1 MELLP
6 FVGVTSRMPA
16 ALCIFEADPSRPK
29 VDPMKTLFAS
39 ILALGLLATTANAA
53 IIGVHVGPIGLGI
66 GHYHHGG
73 HGYRHRH
80 WEHDHYR
87 YW

>member
-1 MELLP
+1 MELLS
-6 FVGVTSRMPA
+6 FIGVTSRMPA
-16 ALCIFEADPSRPK
+16 ALCIFEAAPPDRK
-29 VDPMKTLFAS
+29 LTLMKTLLAS
-39 ILALGLLATTANAA
+39 ILALGLLATTADAA
-53 IIGVHVGPIGLGI
+53 IVGVHVGPIGIGL

-80 WEHDHYR
+80 WEHNHYR

>member
-1 MELLP
+1 
-6 FVGVTSRMPA
+6 
-16 ALCIFEADPSRPK
+16 
-29 VDPMKTLFAS
+29 MKTLIAS
-39 ILALGLLATTANAA
+39 ILALGLLSTAANAA

>member
-1 MELLP
+1 MIIDVSQRNPRRHLGYRSGPPHRKL
-6 FVGVTSRMPA
+6 V
-16 ALCIFEADPSRPK
+16 
-29 VDPMKTLFAS
+29 PMKTLIAS
-39 ILALGLLATTANAA
+39 IPALGLLATTVEAA

-80 WEHDHYR
+80 WEHGHYR

>member
-1 MELLP
+1 
-6 FVGVTSRMPA
+6 
-16 ALCIFEADPSRPK
+16 
-29 VDPMKTLFAS
+29 MKTLIVS
-39 ILALGLLATTANAA
+39 ILALGLLATTAEAA